1 MKAPPSGKR
10 APAQIRHGSVV
21 VDSMPLRRA
30 FVKQDV
36 AGRCTLGARCEELP
50 LKRTLDPVLEDL
62 RERALRMGSLAETIL
77 AKALRAVWERD
88 PKLAEQVREDDL
100 AIDRLDVEID
110 EEVIQAL
117 ALHQPVADDLR
128 RILAV
133 RTMASDLERVGD
145 LARNI
150 AKSAERLAS
159 RPEIPLPP
167 RLEDLADQ
175 TSRALGAALDSFSH
189 QDATRARSV
198 IDSDDTIDEAE
209 DRLVQEV
216 IADTGIHPEWA
227 AQEVDLVLI
236 AKNLERVA
244 DHATNLAEEV
254 IFLAEAR
261 IVRHAAKLGG
271 AAGDG

>member
-1 MKAPPSGKR
+1 M
-10 APAQIRHGSVV
+10 
-21 VDSMPLRRA
+21 
-30 FVKQDV
+30 
-36 AGRCTLGARCEELP
+36 
-50 LKRTLDPVLEDL
+50 KRTLDPVLEDL
-62 RERALRMGSLAETIL
+62 RERALRMGSLAEAIL

-110 EEVIQAL
+110 EEVIEAL

-133 RTMASDLERVGD
+133 RTMSGDLERVGD

-167 RLEDLADQ
+167 RLQELADQ

-189 QDATRARSV
+189 QDAVRAQAV
-198 IDSDDTIDEAE
+198 IDADDAIDEAE
-209 DRLVQEV
+209 DQLIRELITE
-216 IADTGIHPEWA
+216 TGIHPEWV

-236 AKNLERVA
+236 AKNLERVG

-271 AAGDG
+271 TASGG